1 MVTRLAVLVVAAS
14 IALLAACGS
23 SVKLPDGSVLGT
35 MTPGQ
40 LSNVTIDG
48 KPMRLAPGARILTT
62 SNTSITPDHLPPN
75 SRVRYK
81 LDASGQ
87 VSQVW
92 LLPPEK

>member
-1 MVTRLAVLVVAAS
+1 MRSLLALVVVAV
-14 IALLAACGS
+14 LAACGS
-23 SVKLPDGSVLGT
+23 SNRLSDGSYVGT
-35 MTPGQ
+35 LSPGQ
-40 LSNVTIDG
+40 MSNVTIDG

-87 VSQVW
+87 VSQIW

>member
-1 MVTRLAVLVVAAS
+1 MRSLLAFLFVAV
-14 IALLAACGS
+14 LAACGS
-23 SVKLPDGSVLGT
+23 SNRLPDGSILGT
-35 MTPGQ
+35 MSPGQ
-40 LSNVTIDG
+40 MSNVTIDG
-48 KPMRLAPGARILTT
+48 QPMRLAPGARILTT

>member
-1 MVTRLAVLVVAAS
+1 MRSLLALVVVAVLT
-14 IALLAACGS
+14 ACGS
-23 SVKLPDGSVLGT
+23 SNRLSDGSYVGT
-35 MTPGQ
+35 LSPGQ
-40 LSNVTIDG
+40 MSNVTIDG

>member
-1 MVTRLAVLVVAAS
+1 MRSLLALVVVAV
-14 IALLAACGS
+14 LAACGS
-23 SVKLPDGSVLGT
+23 SNRLSDGSYVGT
-35 MTPGQ
+35 LSPGQ
-40 LSNVTIDG
+40 MSNVTIDG

-62 SNTSITPDHLPPN
+62 SNTSITPDHLPTS